1 VDKDTAD
8 RIGLS
13 KYPEVSQNYWPQS
26 KNPLYRVP
34 ITVAGEIEFNG
45 FMDVED
51 YLSGNLISVPQLLNN
66 GWKVEFGEHGGSF
79 WR

>member
-1 VDKDTAD
+1 MDKDTAD

-13 KYPEVSQNYWPQS
+13 RYPEVSQNYWPQS
-26 KNPLYRVP
+26 KNPVYRVP
-34 ITVAGEIEFNG
+34 IIVEREIEFNG

-51 YLSGNLISVPQLLNN
+51 YLSGNLISVPQLSNN
-66 GWKVEFGEHGGSF
+66 GWKVEFGEHGGSL